1 MNPTDARDASSR
13 IHLAR
18 IQSPARMA
26 REHASLMRRADLP
39 PVFIQTSLP
48 DDVATRLHGQVDSP
62 LWPRFT
68 VFPLDCGPMLAVATV
83 QPGDFQLRTAVPL
96 VDLFA
101 HTWLDTCIARG
112 ELVWLVEVPERREPV
127 LVRTLCPFSNVKELR
142 AVLAQARTPS
152 PEDLVI
158 NLADACGWLTQPDA
172 VESCAPGVTVHHV
185 HVAMV
190 WRALAQPE
198 MQAVVDAAVAVLPK
212 LH

>member
-1 MNPTDARDASSR
+1 MRATRVRAFIWPASSHRRAWHGSMHRSCDARTCRRSSFKPRCPTTWRRVCMGRSTRRCGHDSRCFRWTAGPCSPLPRSSR
-13 IHLAR
+13 
-18 IQSPARMA
+18 
-26 REHASLMRRADLP
+26 
-39 PVFIQTSLP
+39 V
-48 DDVATRLHGQVDSP
+48 
-62 LWPRFT
+62 
-68 VFPLDCGPMLAVATV
+68 
-83 QPGDFQLRTAVPL
+83 DFQLRTAVPL